1 MVNGI
6 TNSMGVSLSK
16 LWQIVMDREA
26 WCDAVHGVAESW
38 NNLATEQQQR
48 AKQDVSQLLKIRFI
62 LKVLKTELPYD
73 PAIPLL
79 SIYSRQTKTLI

>member
-38 NNLATEQQQR
+38 NNLATEQQHHF
-48 AKQDVSQLLKIRFI
+48 DFMLTV
-62 LKVLKTELPYD
+62 
-73 PAIPLL
+73 
-79 SIYSRQTKTLI
+79 

>member
-26 WCDAVHGVAESW
+26 WCDAVHGIAE
-38 NNLATEQQQR
+38 LDLTEW
-48 AKQDVSQLLKIRFI
+48 LN
-62 LKVLKTELPYD
+62 
-73 PAIPLL
+73 
-79 SIYSRQTKTLI
+79 

>member
-38 NNLATEQQQR
+38 NNLATEQQHHFDFMLTV
-48 AKQDVSQLLKIRFI
+48 KSTI
-62 LKVLKTELPYD
+62 LKVN
-73 PAIPLL
+73 
-79 SIYSRQTKTLI
+79 